1 MLKLFQFHPAFGV
14 RNMSPFCL
22 KLETW
27 LRMTGIEYEI
37 VWTSDTRSAPKGKLP
52 YIVDGEVTLGD
63 STLIIEY
70 LKSKYGD
77 VLDADLSP
85 EQRMQAHVWRKLFEE
100 SLLFPMLYSRWVDP
114 AGWSKIKH
122 LFDRLPLPLRLLI
135 PPLARSSVRKVVW
148 GQGVGRHT
156 PEEIYRFG
164 LQDLSAIETQL
175 ADKPFMLGETPSTLD
190 ATAYGF
196 LANLVDTDF
205 DNPLNQKAR
214 NTPSFVAYCA
224 RMKQRYFADVTEIS
238 GN

>member
-63 STLIIEY
+63 SALIIEY
-70 LKSKYGD
+70 LKGKYGD
-77 VLDADLSP
+77 VLDADLSS
-85 EQRMQAHVWRKLFEE
+85 EQRVQSHVWRKLFEE
-100 SLLFPMLYSRWVDP
+100 SLLFPMLYARWVDP

-122 LFDRLPLPLRLLI
+122 LFDRLSFPLRLLI

-205 DNPLNQKAR
+205 DNPLNHKAR

>member
-85 EQRMQAHVWRKLFEE
+85 EQRVQAHVWRKLFEE
-100 SLLFPMLYSRWVDP
+100 SLLFPMLYARWVDP

-148 GQGVGRHT
+148 GQGVGRHS

-164 LQDLSAIETQL
+164 LQDLTAIETQL

-196 LANLVDTDF
+196 LVNLVDIDF

-238 GN
+238 RN